1 MFGDHRHLN
10 QGMGL
15 GVFSPIFNVLTSE
28 FVLRLEEN
36 CVGAGGNNFPVSES
50 RGYFPMCGLET

>member
-1 MFGDHRHLN
+1 MFGDHRYLN

-36 CVGAGGNNFPVSES
+36 CVGAGGNNFLVSES
-50 RGYFPMCGLET
+50 PGVIFPCVG